1 MKYKNRKLTEVRI
14 SITSGILAG
23 TALSL
28 IISLLVT
35 GWMTSLALNGRIG
48 MEQMDVVIFFVRAL
62 SVMVGALVAT
72 GLYKEKMLMTVEITV
87 GCYMLCIVAL
97 GILAFSHLQICWKRS
112 STMVVWDT
120 ITALSRGGSAAT
132 SSSVRTAHAGA
143 SVQPRI
149 P

>member
-62 SVMVGALVAT
+62 SVMVGALLAT
-72 GLYKEKMLMTVEITV
+72 GLYKERMLMTVGITV

-97 GILAFSHLQICWKRS
+97 GILAFDATATNLFGGLLSVTSGGAAACIIRLSAQKKVRYTRKRK
-112 STMVVWDT
+112 T
-120 ITALSRGGSAAT
+120 
-132 SSSVRTAHAGA
+132 
-143 SVQPRI
+143 
-149 P
+149 